1 MEFISAD
8 TESPNLNDDGKGN
21 YVITVSKTLFF
32 ITLASV
38 AYYFVFGFKIIDLT
52 GDNNSKKRSSRGRR

>member
-8 TESPNLNDDGKGN
+8 TESPNLTDDGKGN

-52 GDNNSKKRSSRGRR
+52 GDNHPKKRPSRGRR